1 MNKISKK
8 CEALDKKG
16 DDKCFVKEQIAAYE
30 KFLIEEEKDLE
41 H

>member
-1 MNKISKK
+1 MSNISKK
-8 CEALDKKG
+8 CESLDKKG

-30 KFLIEEEKDLE
+30 KFLTEEEKDLD